1 MTFKT
6 GNLVFIKDRNA
17 VDVMGDSRYW
27 LDVENATR
35 TIYGYQP
42 DEGAVGVV
50 VQDYD
55 PNTGFVGVRMNY
67 SLVVIVVGAHGLSL
81 ISESAPPQPSY
92 QVGDFITVEDTDEL
106 YTTYQSWLTNPDH
119 RALYAQFN
127 HPPHGVRVGEVVQV
141 SSHSDIDGNT
151 LLGVRIA
158 GKIYIIGAP
167 GVKLV
172 VGSIPAPKEN
182 AEVTDLQ
189 ILHAALSIVLDDR
202 CTSLTALLEMI
213 YEADVNPS
221 LTDITKMIQQA
232 REGMAG
238 K

>member
-17 VDVMGDSRYW
+17 VDVMENNW
-27 LDVENATR
+27 LDVDHRRR
-35 TIYGYQP
+35 TIYGFQP
-42 DEGAVGVV
+42 ANGAVGVV

-55 PNTGFVGVRMNY
+55 NNTGYVGVRMNY
-67 SLVVIVVGAHGLSL
+67 SMVVVVVGAHGLKL
-81 ISESAPPQPSY
+81 ISEVAPPQPNY
-92 QVGDFITVEDTDEL
+92 EVGDLVSIVDTGEM
-106 YTTYQSWLTNPDH
+106 YTTYKSWLVNLDH
-119 RALYAQFN
+119 RNLYDQYN
-127 HPPHGVRVGEVVQV
+127 HAPYGEVVGEVVQV
-141 SSHSDIDGNT
+141 KQHSECDGNI

-172 VGSIPAPKEN
+172 SISTGSPKEPIP
-182 AEVTDLQ
+182 EVTDLQ
-189 ILHAALSIVLDDR
+189 ILHAAITVMLDDR
-202 CTSLTALLEMI
+202 CTSLSDLREMI
-213 YEADVNPS
+213 HESGVNPS
-221 LTDITKMIQQA
+221 LSDITRMIQQV